1 MAEDNKNSEAYKKV
15 RENVKSMS
23 DEKLQQY
30 RDRLEWLEQEWVK
43 IGDQD
48 KYSQETA
55 TEALQAFQDEFQE
68 RDLGKVKQDTEEM
81 QKQSQNGEEE
91 TNKQPQSDTSN
102 QKQTNTNEAKQTS
115 VRDTDKQEGSQT
127 QQGDE
132 WQDQDEGDITGQAGI
147 GTPVQDEDAVSPE
160 EEEIIQSKLQENR
173 EKIGSMT
180 DQEWNKRVEQI
191 RNQYDTGE
199 AEDVI
204 EIAQSYRDQEQRAR
218 ELGDMS
224 AEEIYQLDQDDEL
237 TSEDKNLLQERNS
250 ELYNN
255 YKQYKETKWA
265 LDNADK
271 MLNDEDQEDKKDK
284 KTTKD
289 TEKTAI
295 AQQYEKLRSLVEE
308 KNKKLNENDEITKLN
323 DTLAEQQTELKNI
336 NEKMEKVKKE
346 TAKKFPN
353 AGSATLTA
361 IISDRQSDLMSR
373 KRTLQNN
380 MQATRQKLQNRTQN
394 IKDTYNSQ
402 IKQEQLRLEQKQQA
416 YERQF
421 QLMQFQQNQEYK
433 QKQQQLSSAQLQFKM
448 NKFQAEQERE
458 KNALQ
463 RYKNKQMIKAKIDNS
478 FKENTKDTQIL
489 EDEDGNPTKLVN
501 KQTGETIAQFDE
513 SKSGDGSIDDQIDN
527 GKVHFEYNTETGDI
541 KPSKSYVQVR
551 NTDSNGKDSIWYFYS
566 VGQKGFIED
575 MDIKRDE
582 QNINQATNNPGNITA
597 DWLPN
602 SKAKKEYGKKIGAI
616 WTYTNEKNGREYFV
630 FEDPASGFKTL
641 KRDIQAKKTGETQT
655 SLTPQSSLKTFL
667 KTYVWHDINKS
678 PGYRDAVLQQVFG
691 TTNKKNLDTPVWTIH
706 TGPLA
711 RWIAK
716 AEGYEEVNDLR
727 VPLNPKMS
735 EIETPESIQKPE
747 GFDKRYD
754 VSSSDKTIT
763 MSDDFAKQYNNLNDT
778 HQSFV
783 EQQLSGNLVF
793 NDFSINDDKGRKA
806 KVALVEWANAYGK
819 YIKEQYNN
827 EGLAKIYESASNLKE
842 PSNKLITKI
851 NTVNRLNGFIDE
863 AYNVTQ
869 SLAQESDD
877 DLWGFIER
885 KWRSVKF
892 WKTNAQKLGITDNAA
907 AIFGRTVEQRLSDQD
922 LKRYKKI
929 MPKAT
934 NTKQANKFLS
944 NFVKTMSMG
953 VMLQQM
959 EQESDNAYMRN
970 KADTYEKYQSMY
982 MDSLSQ
988 LEEARCD
995 ISDGGEQ
1002 CKRDIIKSLENN
1014 EFMEKYGYRS

>member
-1 MAEDNKNSEAYKKV
+1 MAKDNNNNKYQQA

-23 DEKLQQY
+23 NEKLQQY

-55 TEALQAFQDEFQE
+55 IEAIQAFQDEFQE
-68 RDLGKVKQDTEEM
+68 RWLGNIDKDMEEM
-81 QKQSQNGEEE
+81 QNQSQNGEEG
-91 TNKQPQSDTSN
+91 TNKESQSDISN
-102 QKQTNTNEAKQTS
+102 QNQTNTNEAKQTS
-115 VRDTDKQEGSQT
+115 VRDTDKQESGQT
-127 QQGDE
+127 QQTGE

-147 GTPVQDEDAVSPE
+147 GIPNQDEDVVSPE

-180 DQEWNKRVEQI
+180 EQEWNKRVEQI

-204 EIAQSYRDQEQRAR
+204 DIAQSYRDQEQRAR

-271 MLNDEDQEDKKDK
+271 MLNDKDQEDKKDK

-289 TEKTAI
+289 TEQTAI
-295 AQQYEKLRSLVEE
+295 AQQYEKLRKLVEE
-308 KNKKLNENDEITKLN
+308 KNKKLNENDEITQLN
-323 DTLAEQQTELKNI
+323 DSLSNKQEELKQI
-336 NEKMEKVKKE
+336 NQDLQEMEQKIKKNNPW
-346 TAKKFPN
+346 ASG
-353 AGSATLTA
+353 AMVRAMA
-361 IISDRQSDLMSR
+361 ADRQSSLLSE
-373 KRTLQNN
+373 KRTLQNSI
-380 MQATRQKLQNRTQN
+380 QSTRQKLQNRTQN

-402 IKQEQLRLEQKQQA
+402 IKQEKLRLEQKQQV
-416 YERQF
+416 YERKF
-421 QLMQFQQNQEYK
+421 QLMQFQQNQQYK
-433 QKQQQLSSAQLQFKM
+433 QKQQQLSSAQLQLKM
-448 NKFQAEQERE
+448 NQFQAEQEQER
-458 KNALQ
+458 NALQ
-463 RYKNKQMIKAKIDNS
+463 RYKNKQIIKAKIDNAFS
-478 FKENTKDTQIL
+478 QNIKDTQIL
-489 EDEDGNPTKLVN
+489 KDENGKPTKLLN
-501 KQTGETIAQFDE
+501 MQTGDTIAKFDE
-513 SKSGDGSIDDQIDN
+513 SKTGDGSIDDQIDN

-582 QNINQATNNPGNITA
+582 QNINQTTNNPGNITA

-616 WTYTNEKNGREYFV
+616 WTYKNEQNGREYFV

-641 KRDIQAKKTGETQT
+641 KEDIQTKKTGETQT
-655 SLTPQSSLKTFL
+655 DITPQSSLKIFL
-667 KTYVWHDINKS
+667 DTYVWHDINKS

-691 TTNKKNLDTPVWTIH
+691 TSNKKNLDTAVWTLK

-727 VPLNPKMS
+727 VPLNPTMS
-735 EIETPESIQKPE
+735 DTQTPESIQKPE

-754 VSSSDKTIT
+754 VSSSDKAVIL
-763 MSDDFAKQYNNLNDT
+763 SDDFAKQYNNLNDT
-778 HQSFV
+778 YQTFV
-783 EQQLSGNLVF
+783 EQQLSGDSAF
-793 NDFSINDDKGRKA
+793 KDFSVNDPQGKKA
-806 KVALVEWANAYGK
+806 KVALIEWANAYGQHIRDK
-819 YIKEQYNN
+819 YNN
-827 EGLAKIYESASNLKE
+827 EGLAKIYESASNLE
-842 PSNKLITKI
+842 DPSNSLVKKI
-851 NTVNRLNGFIDE
+851 NTVNRLNGFINE
-863 AYNVTQ
+863 ASNVTQ

-877 DLWGFIER
+877 DLFGFLE
-885 KWRSVKF
+885 KKVNSMQF

-907 AIFGRTVEQRLSDQD
+907 AIFGKTVEQRLSDQD

-934 NTKQANKFLS
+934 NTEQANKFLS
-944 NFVKTMSMG
+944 NFIKTMSLE

-959 EQESDNAYMRN
+959 EQEADTSYMRN

-982 MDSLSQ
+982 MDSLTQ
-988 LEEARCD
+988 LEQARCAAENN
-995 ISDGGEQ
+995 SEQ
-1002 CKRDIIKSLENN
+1002 CTNNIVNALEDKT
-1014 EFMEKYGYRS
+1014 FMEKYGYRS